1 MKKHQTMYSID
12 LNFEIIKLPPVSDIL
27 VLGKKVP
34 QGKFGV
40 LHSFELISPDAFELL
55 EIGPEVSDNVD
66 GVIINKNILKKL
78 PKQKILDI
86 LAEYVFP
93 YASKGET
100 LKVDFDLKIYQKNIE
115 GTIDAD

>member
-1 MKKHQTMYSID
+1 MQKHQTMYSID
-12 LNFEIIKLPPVSDIL
+12 LNFEVIKLPPVSDIL

-40 LHSFELISPDAFELL
+40 LHSFELISPDMFELL
-55 EIGPEVSDNVD
+55 EIDPEIIDNVD
-66 GVIINKNILKKL
+66 AIIINKNILKKI
-78 PKQKILDI
+78 PKDKVLAILS
-86 LAEYVFP
+86 EYVFP

-115 GTIDAD
+115 GSLDVN